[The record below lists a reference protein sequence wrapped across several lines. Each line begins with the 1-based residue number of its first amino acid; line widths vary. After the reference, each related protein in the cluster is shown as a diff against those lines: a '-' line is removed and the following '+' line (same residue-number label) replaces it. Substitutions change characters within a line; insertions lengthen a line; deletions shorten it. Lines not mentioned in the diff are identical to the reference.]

1 MQLEIKSNLTE
12 CFGIVTYVSPI
23 LNIANTQQRYIEI
36 AIQCLYSNDSQKGK
50 YYINTVVIR
59 FIEGKNKIFNQL
71 LVRGVLVNDFL
82 GITYENSG
90 YLVKIEGIKQA
101 HAINPAT
108 FLLRE
113 KDIDFDFAYFCR
125 NKIIEIREKM
135 KKMQTR

>member
-1 MQLEIKSNLTE
+1 MELEIKSNLTE
-12 CFGIVTYVSPI
+12 CFGIVTYVSPV

-36 AIQCLYSNDSQKGK
+36 AIQCLYSNDSKNGK

-71 LVRGVLVNDFL
+71 LVRVVLVNDFL

-90 YLVKIEGIKQA
+90 YLVRIEGIKQA

-125 NKIIEIREKM
+125 NKIIEIRKKM
-135 KKMQTR
+135 KKNAE